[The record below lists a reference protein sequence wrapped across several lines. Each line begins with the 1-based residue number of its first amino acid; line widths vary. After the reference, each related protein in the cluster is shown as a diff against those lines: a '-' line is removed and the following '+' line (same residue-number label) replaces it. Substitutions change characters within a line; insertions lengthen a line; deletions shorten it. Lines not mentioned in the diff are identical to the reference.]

1 MPFRDGMAHYEVAV
15 GDKSDVHLRVFSTF
29 TEALTPLPAEI
40 GQMDHQL
47 VQYFDS
53 HTLPSKYPTETQVR
67 VGQAHDHVCLCW
79 GGHAGDS
86 LAWTI
91 QER

>member
-1 MPFRDGMAHYEVAV
+1 MAHYEVAV
-15 GDKSDVHLRVFSTF
+15 GEKSDVHLRVFSTF

-67 VGQAHDHVCLCW
+67 VGRRAVCFVCVS
-79 GGHAGDS
+79 GGAGVSRSAD
-86 LAWTI
+86 LAR
-91 QER
+91 EDGS